1 MLTSF
6 GVLTL
11 KFVRLS
17 TLFQFVVP
25 RAPSTRWGKTIVWVD
40 EDAGS
45 AFKTAIEGLAIKS
58 RATTTA
64 AIVLVAHAHL
74 KRMCVAWLRS
84 ALRKMSATSALKNPF
99 DRIRCGNRSSMF
111 NPSPLSK
118 SMMTVTSKLPVL
130 ATRISEIGV
139 IIGTTIYGAEAA

>member
-25 RAPSTRWGKTIVWVD
+25 RMPSTRWGNTIVWVD
-40 EDAGS
+40 VDAGS

-58 RATTTA
+58 RAMTTA
-64 AIVLVAHAHL
+64 AIVLVGHAHL
-74 KRMCVAWLRS
+74 KRKCVGWFRS
-84 ALRKMSATSALKNPF
+84 VLLKMSETLALKNPL
-99 DRIRCGNRSSMF
+99 DLIRCVNRSSMF
-111 NPSPLSK
+111 KPS
-118 SMMTVTSKLPVL
+118 
-130 ATRISEIGV
+130 
-139 IIGTTIYGAEAA
+139 

>member
-1 MLTSF
+1 MLPLGLTVRCAVRVVPFSAVKTMLTSF

-25 RAPSTRWGKTIVWVD
+25 RMPSTRWGNTIVWVD
-40 EDAGS
+40 VDAGS

-58 RATTTA
+58 RAMTTA

-74 KRMCVAWLRS
+74 KRCCVAWFSAGSPQRS
-84 ALRKMSATSALKNPF
+84 AT
-99 DRIRCGNRSSMF
+99 
-111 NPSPLSK
+111 
-118 SMMTVTSKLPVL
+118 L
-130 ATRISEIGV
+130 AAKDT
-139 IIGTTIYGAEAA
+139 